1 MMRDERYNL
10 IINYLHSYKRH
21 VKHMLS
27 IYKTNVMMGVGIRLY
42 IYIRVYESYMYE
54 RSTCIKI

>member
-10 IINYLHSYKRH
+10 IINYLHSYTRKRH

-42 IYIRVYESYMYE
+42 IYIYMSHICMRE
-54 RSTCIKI
+54 VHV